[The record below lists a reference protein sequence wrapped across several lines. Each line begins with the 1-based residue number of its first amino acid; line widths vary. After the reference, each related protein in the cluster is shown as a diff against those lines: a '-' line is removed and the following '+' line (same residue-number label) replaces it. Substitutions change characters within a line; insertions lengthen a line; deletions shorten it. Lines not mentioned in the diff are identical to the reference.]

1 MMKQARTHLVRL
13 PARIPDDLHQSLDP
27 LLLRRRNPLHPLL
40 PPRRNA
46 DTHLK
51 RRNSALPRDVDDVRL
66 RLVPDAASRDV
77 QHAFER
83 GRVGGVRD
91 QLQVGQQVLDPTRES
106 PKRSALTASIS
117 ITSEA
122 RRLQQR
128 KEGREETDSVR
139 SKNLCPPTIRLGTP
153 AFCNAVSMFRLN
165 APYLNKIA
173 KSLYVT
179 SPPRCAIRCRIV
191 EAIKVASS
199 GALGA
204 GCRTTE
210 APEGWEVVRDLLIR
224 FVSVPGRCAQVPS
237 AGHRVDEDYATAR

>member
-40 PPRRNA
+40 PPRRDP
-46 DTHLK
+46 DTYLK

-117 ITSEA
+117 ISSEA

-128 KEGREETDSVR
+128 KEGRRLTLSGR
-139 SKNLCPPTIRLGTP
+139 RTCAPRPSGSAPP
-153 AFCNAVSMFRLN
+153 
-165 APYLNKIA
+165 
-173 KSLYVT
+173 
-179 SPPRCAIRCRIV
+179 
-191 EAIKVASS
+191 
-199 GALGA
+199 
-204 GCRTTE
+204 
-210 APEGWEVVRDLLIR
+210 
-224 FVSVPGRCAQVPS
+224 PS
-237 AGHRVDEDYATAR
+237 AMPSRCSDSTRRTLTRSQSRCT